1 MLITQQQFKDRAIN
15 KIKELQKTLN
25 NEFEKVKANLEKEN
39 KWEDLYR
46 IYDIYSESIYSLTN
60 AINRVE
66 RNN

>member
-1 MLITQQQFKDRAIN
+1 MLITQKQFKDGAIN

-25 NEFEKVKANLEKEN
+25 SEFEKAKANLEKEN

-66 RNN
+66 KNN